1 MLSEMPT
8 VTLSLDWRQEMQFV
22 NSPDSPAIE
31 LDSGPPGSTSPP
43 QALAYAVMACMGM
56 DVVHTVQKARCSIR
70 GMTIR
75 FDGLRAETH
84 PRRFTSMRVHFAIT
98 GDAAD
103 HLVARAIDL
112 SREKYCS
119 VWNTIRTD
127 VELETT
133 FEVKRE

>member
-1 MLSEMPT
+1 MPT
-8 VTLSLDWRQEMQFV
+8 VSLSLDWRQDMRFV
-22 NSPDSPAIE
+22 NSPDSPAID
-31 LDSGPPGSTSPP
+31 LDSSAPGVTSPP

-56 DVVHTVQKARCSIR
+56 DVVHTVRKARCSIR
-70 GMTIR
+70 GMIIR
-75 FDGLRAETH
+75 FDGVRAETH
-84 PRRFTSMRVHFAIT
+84 PRRYTSMRIHFEIT

-103 HLVARAIDL
+103 RVVARAINL

-133 FEVKRE
+133 FSVERS